1 MILGAG
7 ASKTV
12 FRNYGSPPSEL
23 AEKPT
28 FREVWSQLPSYAWA
42 CGPPIGM
49 KIVIDS

>member
-28 FREVWSQLPSYAWA
+28 FYEQVTAVN
-42 CGPPIGM
+42 
-49 KIVIDS
+49 IVFLNQGLCSCC